1 MNNNIVLTGIKKTIK
16 VKVNRND
23 NKNSSSNTKIYKD
36 MKKTIKKNSDN
47 KDKNDEEKKPKS
59 QKGITTKKIIE
70 NFRKQGSTVFDNL
83 TEKRLQKL
91 LKDARLSYYND
102 EPLITDNEYDIV
114 KEYME
119 KKYPTNEETNII
131 GANVKS
137 DKVKLPYFMG
147 SMDKIKPDTNAIER
161 WKLKYKGPYVISAK
175 LDGVSGLY
183 STENGDIKLYTRGNG
198 KIGQDISKFI
208 PYMNLPVIKNDNNEN
223 IDIVVRGEFIMKRS
237 NFENNYLDKFSNS
250 RNLISGIINSK
261 NIDLNKTKYM
271 DFVVYEVIKP
281 ELKPSEQM
289 KFLKE
294 NGFKYVRN
302 EIAID
307 VNNKYLSDI
316 LVLWRNEYEYEIDGI
331 ICMDD
336 NIYPR
341 IDGNPDYAFAFKM
354 ILGEQIA
361 EAKVLMVHW
370 SPSKDGILKP
380 RIEIEPIVLN
390 GVNIKYATA
399 FNAAFVLKNKLGFGA
414 KIKILRSGDVIPYIL
429 DVIEPAQEAMMP
441 NDEYEWYGDTNIDI
455 ILKNKDNNSDV
466 LSKNILFFFR
476 GLNVDGIGPG
486 NVDKIIAAG
495 YNSIP
500 KIVSMSKN
508 DLMKVEG
515 FKDKMINKIYDNIR
529 KVLNESKLID
539 IMAASNI
546 FGHGM
551 GKKKMEL
558 IMEEYDDILISDETN
573 NTKIDKIIKVKGM
586 AKKSAELFV
595 KHIDDFK
602 QFIEEIGQKDKLY
615 KKVSGPI
622 IDKENPLYKKSIIL
636 TGFRDE
642 KLSKY
647 LKDVLGVKITSAVS
661 KGTFIVIVK
670 DDNEKTGKI
679 DNAIK
684 IGIPI
689 INVEKFKSTYN
700 IPI

>member
-47 KDKNDEEKKPKS
+47 KDKNDKEKKPKS

>member
-47 KDKNDEEKKPKS
+47 NEKNDEEKKPKS
-59 QKGITTKKIIE
+59 QKGITTKKLIE

-119 KKYPTNEETNII
+119 KKYPTNEETSII

-237 NFENNYLDKFSNS
+237 NFENNYIDKFSNS

-261 NIDLNKTKYM
+261 NIDLNKTKHM

-281 ELKPSEQM
+281 EIKPSEQM
-289 KFLKE
+289 EFLKE

-354 ILGEQIA
+354 ILGEQIS

-455 ILKNKDNNSDV
+455 ILKNKDNNTDV

-515 FKDKMINKIYDNIR
+515 FKDRMINKIYDNIR

-539 IMAASNI
+539 IMAASNT

-573 NTKIDKIIKVKGM
+573 DTKIDKIKNIKGM

-602 QFIEEIGQKDKLY
+602 QFIEDIGHKDKLY
-615 KKVSGPI
+615 KKVSGHI

-647 LKDVLGVKITSAVS
+647 LTDVLGVKITSAVS

-700 IPI
+700 IPT